1 MLFHFSFIIRL
12 GFNPCGWNW
21 FVSNQSFHHALHTSM
36 PSCSILSLQSGKFLC
51 IPFCRI
57 ISFQFIVLHAF
68 LLHSLLRQV
77 YCSACLPAAFLAQ
90 TGILFCMP
98 SCCIPCTVR
107 YISLHAFLLHLF
119 YIVLHAFLLHL
130 FYKRRLSARL
140 FESSARFCL
149 PPYYTSCLLLTSFH
163 LLFFLPSCFSVV
175 VWIEKIN
182 AQTLHLYKKKSSD
195 F

>member
-1 MLFHFSFIIRL
+1 
-12 GFNPCGWNW
+12 
-21 FVSNQSFHHALHTSM
+21 M

-68 LLHSLLRQV
+68 LLHSLLSQV
-77 YCSACLPAAFLAQ
+77 YCSACLPAAFLTQ
-90 TGILFCMP
+90 SGIFLCMP
-98 SCCIPCTVR
+98 SCCIYFILFCVPFGCINSSIRNSV
-107 YISLHAFLLHLF
+107 LHAFLLHLF

-149 PPYYTSCLLLTSFH
+149 PPYFTSCLLLTSFH
-163 LLFFLPSCFSVV
+163 LLFFLPSCFSVS

-182 AQTLHLYKKKSSD
+182 AHALHLYKKKCSN